1 MHRIARTISVA
12 ALALAASAT
21 HAAGPAPQCDRACLT
36 GFMDS
41 YFKALAA
48 HDASQL
54 PLLPD
59 ARYTENGQV
68 LATSDGLWRTASGL
82 PPYRID
88 IPDVAEG
95 TIAMIGLIEENS
107 NYNHISVRLKVE
119 KGRHVSE
126 IEVVI
131 GRNTMSGNLSIPE
144 TLRQPHP
151 AFLEK
156 VPENR
161 RLSRAELVEIA
172 DSYFT
177 GLDTE
182 ESGRD
187 VPFDPRC
194 QRKEN
199 GRIMTGLTNPD
210 ASEMMKLGCKE
221 QFDTGFSVVVTDVR
235 GRRYVAVDPEYGN
248 VFAFVFF
255 DHNGT
260 VDSYIHPDGKPRQFA
275 PSIRQPSTL
284 MIGEV
289 FKIEDGKIRQIEA
302 VLASVPYKMTA
313 GW

>member
-1 MHRIARTISVA
+1 MPRIALCLSVA
-12 ALALAASAT
+12 ALALAATAT
-21 HAAGPAPQCDRACLT
+21 HAAGPAPACDRACLT
-36 GFMDS
+36 GFMDG
-41 YFKALAA
+41 YFAALAA
-48 HDASQL
+48 HDASKL
-54 PLLPD
+54 PLRAD

-88 IPDVAEG
+88 IVDEAEG
-95 TIAMIGLIEENS
+95 SIVMLGLIEENS
-107 NYNHISVRLKVE
+107 NFNHLAVRIKVE
-119 KGRHVSE
+119 KGREISE
-126 IEVVI
+126 IEALV
-131 GRNTMSGNLSIPE
+131 GRNTMSGNASIPE
-144 TLRQPHP
+144 TLKTPHP

-156 VPENR
+156 VPEAS
-161 RLSRAELVEIA
+161 RLSRAELIAIA

-210 ASEMMKLGCKE
+210 ASEMMKLGCKA

-235 GRRYVAVDPEYGN
+235 GRRFVAVDPEYGN
-248 VFAFVFF
+248 VFAFAFF

-260 VDSYIHPDGKPRQFA
+260 VASYQHPDGRPREFA
-275 PSIRQPSTL
+275 ASIRQPSTL

-289 FKIEDGKIRQIEA
+289 FKVEDGRIRQIEA
-302 VLASVPYKMTA
+302 ALVGVPYKMTA